1 MSSSSSS
8 SSSSQPPSSSASDST
23 GTGTGRAAAGS
34 FPRKKLRNGKKNP
47 KYIDLC
53 DEDAGMAGQKFAC
66 LSFVSPE
73 KILKQ
78 REIYCFEAFVKQ
90 WDMAKSMEKFNDF
103 LQFLSFKYK
112 LPIEPVIA
120 DMHDFVRE
128 EEEKIKANCLD
139 DDFKTFMEKNEERL
153 TAEFQKKHNFQTSVR
168 GIKVR
173 GVFGTQE
180 EAEMQCK
187 RLRDKDPNHDIYVGP
202 MGIWIPFDPDAYK
215 TGRVEFLEE
224 ELNQLHK
231 EKLKNEVEAKNSFD
245 KRVRDAKRKAIED
258 NIKLA
263 EKSGNTLT
271 QTIDEEGNLSGV
283 LEKVDF
289 ESRDVA

>member
-1 MSSSSSS
+1 MSSSSS
-8 SSSSQPPSSSASDST
+8 PPPPPAEEA
-23 GTGTGRAAAGS
+23 RAIGGGGGGGGGGGA
-34 FPRKKLRNGKKNP
+34 FPRKRLKSGKKNP

-53 DEDAGMAGQKFAC
+53 DEDAGIAGQKFAC
-66 LSFVSPE
+66 LSFVSPD

-78 REIYCFEAFVKQ
+78 RELYCFEAFVKQ
-90 WDMAKSMEKFNDF
+90 WEMAKAMEKFNDF

-112 LPIEPVIA
+112 LQIDTVLA
-120 DMHDFVRE
+120 DMHDFVQE
-128 EEEKIKANCLD
+128 EQEKIKEKSLD
-139 DDFKTFMEKNEERL
+139 DDFKTFMEKNEDRL
-153 TAEFQKKHNFQTSVR
+153 TTEFQKKHKFQTSVR

-173 GVFGTQE
+173 GVYGNQD

-187 RLRDKDPNHDIYVGP
+187 RLRESDPNHDIYVGP
-202 MGIWIPFDPDAYK
+202 VGVWIPFDPDAYK

-231 EKLKNEVEAKNSFD
+231 EKMKNEAQAKESFE
-245 KRVRDAKRKAIED
+245 KRVRDAKRRAIEE

-271 QTIDEEGNLSGV
+271 QTIDEDGNLSGV
-283 LEKVDF
+283 AETVDF